1 MYKINLFARKMVYFI
16 FLTSINFAEC
26 WTVKIVNL
34 TDEKITV
41 DIHSSQLYPGL
52 KDGCKSLNPL
62 ACITKKECGFIGK
75 QVGPHLS
82 QDLDYKDVNPICIA
96 PCTRSVSITSP
107 IQLSANSTLT
117 SCSDVIVI
125 VSKDKSNKW
134 KIEYHD
140 WTADILKML
149 EERTRMP
156 LGVRDIYDQFGDS
169 PIQAISVFRQPI
181 MSGINE
187 LMKIITKD
195 ELKKLNYDDLFHTGF
210 IIKCRDQF
218 IRLERNH
225 TVVSNVFLMKPTD
238 IEQKDIVLPKTTIH
252 YNEFISKAMTDD
264 SDFWKYNPVTNN
276 CQLFV
281 LQCLEKNNIE
291 ISDDLRKFIYQDAG
305 KVLAKSPSF
314 KKIAIGATSLA
325 NRIDNIVEDI
335 QINWKIKQ
343 MAGKPTIEKKPE
355 EPKPQSPGTAI
366 AIKPQEPKPQPA
378 VPAIAPVQKSSPGNP
393 VMGAE
398 AGDGYRWNNPPRYQV
413 KCDSGAEL
421 KDDDGKPCSYMSKHC
436 GWYAHRENA

>member
-1 MYKINLFARKMVYFI
+1 MYKIHLFARKMICFV
-16 FLTSINFAEC
+16 FLTSINLSQC
-26 WTVKIVNL
+26 WVVKVVNL

-41 DIHSSQLYPGL
+41 DIHSSQLYLGY
-52 KDGCKSLNPL
+52 KDGCKSRNPL
-62 ACITKKECGFIGK
+62 ECITKKECGFIGK
-75 QVGPHLS
+75 QVEPHLS
-82 QDLDYKDVNPICIA
+82 IDLDYKTVNPICIG
-96 PCTRSVSITSP
+96 PCTKSVSITSP
-107 IQLSANSTLT
+107 VQLNTNSTLT

-125 VSKDKSNKW
+125 VSRDKSNKW

-156 LGVRDIYDQFGDS
+156 LGVRNIFDQFIDS

-181 MSGINE
+181 MSGVGDLI
-187 LMKIITKD
+187 KILAKD
-195 ELKKLNYDDLFHTGF
+195 ELKKLNYDELFHTGF

-225 TVVSNVFLMKPTD
+225 TIESNVFSVKPTD
-238 IEQKDIVLPKTTIH
+238 IEQRDVALPKAAIQ
-252 YNEFISKAMTDD
+252 YNEFIVKAMTDD

-291 ISDDLRKFIYQDAG
+291 VSDDLRKFIFQDAG
-305 KVLAKSPSF
+305 KVLAKNPFF
-314 KKIAIGATSLA
+314 KQFAMDITSLA

-335 QINWKIKQ
+335 KIRTT
-343 MAGKPTIEKKPE
+343 PI
-355 EPKPQSPGTAI
+355 S
-366 AIKPQEPKPQPA
+366 KPQEPKPLPV
-378 VPAIAPVQKSSPGNP
+378 VPVVVAPMQQSSPGNP
-393 VMGAE
+393 VIGAE

-413 KCDSGAEL
+413 KCDNGAEL
-421 KDDDGKPCSYMSKHC
+421 KDDDGKPCNLMSKHC
-436 GWYAHRENA
+436 GCVCPAGKMLNPLRVERQVPGVERGHWGCK